1 MNATGGETPNLVSAT
16 LPATLPIFPLTSVL
30 LLPRR
35 RLPLNIFERRYLN
48 MAEDALYSDRMI
60 GMVQPLR
67 PQADPVGEGAEIY
80 SVGCAGRIVSSAET
94 TDGRMLVTVAG
105 VCRFRWAGELAGKRG
120 YRLVVAKYGDFL
132 ADFAKDRG
140 AAADRARLL
149 AALQNFFDLK
159 KIEADWAAIG
169 EADDES
175 LVASLAMVCPFEPR
189 EKQAL
194 LECPGLGERSEL
206 LTALL
211 ELAVH
216 GAGEAAFTVK
226 H

>member
-1 MNATGGETPNLVSAT
+1 MNVASGEMPNVVSEA
-16 LPATLPIFPLTSVL
+16 LPATLPIFPLTGVL
-30 LLPRR
+30 LLPRGQ
-35 RLPLNIFERRYLN
+35 LPLNIFERRYLN
-48 MAEDALYSDRMI
+48 MAEDALNSDRMI
-60 GMVQPLR
+60 GMVQPLY
-67 PQADPVGEGAEIY
+67 PEADPVSERAEIY
-80 SVGCAGRIVSSAET
+80 SVGCAGRIVSSTET
-94 TDGRMLVTVAG
+94 TDGRMLITLAG
-105 VCRFRWAGELAGKRG
+105 VCRFRQAGELAGKRG
-120 YRLVVAKYGDFL
+120 YRLVTAKYGDFL

-149 AALQNFFDLK
+149 AAVRNFFDLK
-159 KIEADWAAIG
+159 EIDTDWAAIE

-175 LVASLAMVCPFEPR
+175 LLTSLAMVCPLEPR

-194 LECPGLGERSEL
+194 LECRGLDEQSEL

-211 ELAVH
+211 ELAVR